1 MKASLEKFRIGDIIY
16 LLGLYVMLISQY
28 LTVISN
34 IKYIGAAFCLAYLLM
49 PGKNNFD
56 KKYYRWILL
65 FNIFFILSF
74 LWSLNIRV
82 SGIVVLVHLIPY
94 YLLTFATI
102 KYFNSYQKLD
112 NILIAVFVC
121 GLILIVYVASNMEE
135 FMLGARFGSGLIDDD
150 AEERFWNVN
159 TIGMCFSYS
168 ILAGLVLFNK
178 KNVGLIR
185 KVLFISSFI
194 LMGFASLLTGS
205 RKALLMMAIPI
216 FYFSYKRLKKYFLL
230 GLAVLIVVVGVSYY
244 LMMNVEALYETIGYR
259 TIDMINIL
267 TGNETGFEDNSRLRL
282 TQLGIKWWQD
292 NPILGVGINCFKVL
306 SNADAQFRGKMFYAH
321 NNYVELLVDVGL
333 VGFILYYRGYYYLLK
348 ESLKKKSEAM
358 SCVFIMT
365 IMVLALDTGN
375 VSYYDMRVQLLLVI
389 LFGILRLE
397 KKKNI
402 IKNYEAS

>member
-135 FMLGARFGSGLIDDD
+135 FMLGARFGSELIDD
-150 AEERFWNVN
+150 AEERVWNVN
-159 TIGMCFSYS
+159 SIGMCFSYS
-168 ILAGLVLFNK
+168 IVAGLVLFNK

-185 KVLFISSFI
+185 KVLFISSFL
-194 LMGFASLLTGS
+194 LMGFAALLTGS
-205 RKALLMMAIPI
+205 RKALLMLAIPL
-216 FYFSYKRLKKYFLL
+216 FYFSYKRSKKYSLL
-230 GLAVLIVVVGVSYY
+230 GLVVLVVVVGVSYY